1 MRSISTDGIEQVEI
15 IRGIPSVEYGNL
27 TSGIVKIKRK
37 MGGNHFNARFK
48 ADESSKLVYLGKGF
62 EFPKRQ
68 IKINS
73 DIDWL
78 DAKADPRDNLEN
90 YKRLTFSLRL
100 EKTWKTGPYNVF
112 TNPESTDYPGS
123 IISNGN
129 RKTKP
134 HFSIPYLLIVQS
146 AFPKTRSMRYA
157 IILSAGLWQPRTA
170 MKQGNMTVSFCP
182 FNS

>member
-78 DAKADPRDNLEN
+78 DAKADPG
-90 YKRLTFSLRL
+90 TI
-100 EKTWKTGPYNVF
+100 WKI
-112 TNPESTDYPGS
+112 TN
-123 IISNGN
+123 
-129 RKTKP
+129 
-134 HFSIPYLLIVQS
+134 
-146 AFPKTRSMRYA
+146 A
-157 IILSAGLWQPRTA
+157 
-170 MKQGNMTVSFCP
+170 
-182 FNS
+182 